1 MRQGILSICNF
12 ELTFVSI
19 SNEIY
24 NCVKNR
30 VKLATAHLG
39 IKTIVTFR
47 FDGGGAESQA
57 FVVEGMGVAL
67 EIFDDMEL
75 TRINKK

>member
-1 MRQGILSICNF
+1 MDTIKEKKNQCLKEYSPNILHYDSAIIT
-12 ELTFVSI
+12 L
-19 SNEIY
+19 
-24 NCVKNR
+24 
-30 VKLATAHLG
+30 
-39 IKTIVTFR
+39 R